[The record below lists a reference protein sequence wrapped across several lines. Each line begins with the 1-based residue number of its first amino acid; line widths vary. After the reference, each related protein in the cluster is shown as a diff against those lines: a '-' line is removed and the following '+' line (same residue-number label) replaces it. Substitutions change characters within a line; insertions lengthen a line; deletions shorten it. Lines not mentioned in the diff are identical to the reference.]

1 GIPATGSLPSAQTTL
16 VSRVCSS
23 ASSPAGRRSG
33 PGKVWRASAAVA
45 ALASAGRLGSRRR
58 HWPCHS
64 CNPLALTQRSHRGI
78 SRTVAISSWSLPGAE
93 GRESEN
99 NINNYK
105 RNNNNNKS
113 NNKSNNNI
121 TSGAEA
127 TSRGGNPALQTGPR
141 IWQLP
146 KALLRWARSL
156 VQRLGFQVSGTR
168 GLPSKPELLWA
179 QQGSSEPWGEIDT
192 CGWTW
197 SSQFSDE
204 ENLLNLA
211 YAASLNTVR
220 FQRGLAVGKFGAVL
234 CRPTWSAA
242 TRPGEVPRMQQ
253 IEILGLG
260 MNYPPRLTAPGEVE
274 GPDTALALT
283 GSRASTL
290 HAEVMLVSR
299 CAREGVASEGTWMF
313 CFQPPCWECIKAL
326 LMAGVAH
333 IIFQMPDDHDSFA
346 RQREVVAASR
356 AEWRYVPVSTKR
368 AEYLQH
374 LREDPSDCRNLISSS
389 AHPIDPV
396 SGLGVAAAIASAAR
410 RMNWQPVVGASAGE
424 RSRGTITKVPVAGGA
439 PERRCVRMA
448 RETAKQAQTSAARI
462 FAVKRSQ
469 TSLITCETVVAP
481 GAKWLPIG
489 SRCGDT
495 PPEDPHDSSSALE
508 MLRAA
513 VREIPHLRG
522 SIANH
527 MSQRLLQFC
536 PAESRQVL
544 KLDELVGSIAPLQQS
559 SQQPVQF
566 YPLQQSL
573 QQPVQP
579 TYFVHHVAPI
589 ALHSQGSELLNC
601 QAVFPT
607 FDGGSFSFAPASPD
621 SGKVGRCSNVVPAS
635 PEKVGTCTDVIPAS
649 PERST
654 SDSINQEALLR
665 CLLTADSPEKEDS
678 QAATALRNLLSP
690 MQVQDQH
697 IVARCSSD
705 MDELSPATY
714 KIPSVKEPPLTRRS
728 QNG

>member
-1 GIPATGSLPSAQTTL
+1 GIYDAWSSCHQVVGIPATGSLPSAQTTL

-33 PGKVWRASAAVA
+33 PGEVWRASAAVA

-156 VQRLGFQVSGTR
+156 VQRLGFWQVSGTR

-313 CFQPPCWECIKAL
+313 CVQPPCWECIKAL

-333 IIFQMPDDHDSFA
+333 IVFQMPDDHDSFA

-356 AEWRYVPVSTKR
+356 AEWRYVPVSIKR

-374 LREDPSDCRNLISSS
+374 LREDWLGDCE
-389 AHPIDPV
+389 
-396 SGLGVAAAIASAAR
+396 
-410 RMNWQPVVGASAGE
+410 AG
-424 RSRGTITKVPVAGGA
+424 
-439 PERRCVRMA
+439 
-448 RETAKQAQTSAARI
+448 
-462 FAVKRSQ
+462 SQ

-589 ALHSQGSELLNC
+589 ALHAQGSELLNC

-714 KIPSVKEPPLTRRS
+714 KIPSVKEPPLTRSRRNQIRRRDGQGAKMAEFEAKAAS
-728 QNG
+728 PHRPGLL